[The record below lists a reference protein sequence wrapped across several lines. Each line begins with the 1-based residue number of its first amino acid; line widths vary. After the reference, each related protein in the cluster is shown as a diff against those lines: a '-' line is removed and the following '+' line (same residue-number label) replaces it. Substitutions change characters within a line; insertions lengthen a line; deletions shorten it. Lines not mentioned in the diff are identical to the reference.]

1 MEEKRTVED
10 ILQEAVQVLDSE
22 ADTVQD
28 RTKSTML
35 TLNHAANV
43 MGSGSVVLKMETGKA
58 RAGGRIDFDVYK
70 EKPMTLRLA
79 VANFFD

>member
-1 MEEKRTVED
+1 MW
-10 ILQEAVQVLDSE
+10 LDSE
-22 ADTVQD
+22 ATTVPD

-35 TLNHAANV
+35 TLNHAANA

-58 RAGGRIDFDVYK
+58 RGNGAFDYDVYK